1 MAKET
6 PEQIAY
12 ARRIMACKDFVPRWM
27 RFVIFVLLIVVYQF
41 TGGVYMSAVTQM
53 AGSQAWLNSD
63 IMMAG
68 YASLIGMTMLFPIQF
83 RVMFRFENRTV
94 LVVSTVVLLL
104 GTLICMYSEC
114 VPLVVL
120 VCYICGVF
128 KMAGTFFCIT
138 NIQLCISPTRDLAY
152 FYPFLY
158 TIILSCIQLS
168 GVATGY
174 SIWAWDWQSMHIIM
188 VGVLAAALLIIHI
201 TMRRHYRLGP
211 YIPFYAIDYLGAILW
226 SLFLLCVLF
235 IGLYGEQYDW
245 WRGAE
250 VWIAT
255 WFGLAALGMAIW
267 RAATIRHPFIHLAT
281 FVQPKMFII
290 GVLFVSYS
298 ILCGTTGQIQNIFTE
313 GILGFDMFHSI
324 SLNWGV
330 VIGIPLG
337 TVFSF
342 FALAKKKWR
351 PRNLAIIGFASF
363 TLYQIQLY
371 FLIDPETEYAMLWM
385 PMIFRGIG
393 TAILY
398 VVLAYTLGK
407 NVPFVYYFQAL
418 CAIGFIRT
426 GVGTPVCQSV
436 LSYLLSIFRKESLM
450 QLGAEFD
457 LVNPASTPLIA
468 IYGELQR
475 QSLMVGL
482 KEVFGLAAAVGTVTV
497 IMLCFSDLRGK
508 FKGFIP
514 KLPSLWRMVKYDI
527 RH

>member
-12 ARRIMACKDFVPRWM
+12 ARRMMACKDFVPRVL
-27 RFVIFVLLIVVYQF
+27 RFVIFVLLIIVYQF
-41 TGGVYMSAVTQM
+41 TGGVYMSAVSQM
-53 AGSQAWLNSD
+53 AGSSAWMNED

-94 LVVSTVVLLL
+94 LVVSTVMLMI
-104 GTLICMYSEC
+104 GTLICGYSDNI
-114 VPLVVL
+114 PIVVIT
-120 VCYICGVF
+120 CYICGIF
-128 KMAGTFFCIT
+128 KMAGTFFCIS

-168 GVATGY
+168 GIATGY
-174 SIWAWDWQSMHIIM
+174 SIWAWNWQSMHLIM
-188 VGVLAAALLIIHI
+188 VGVLAAALLLIHL

-211 YIPFYAIDYLGAILW
+211 YQPFKGIDYLGAILW
-226 SLFLLCVLF
+226 SVFLLCVLF
-235 IGLYGEQYDW
+235 IGLYGAHFDW
-245 WRGAE
+245 WQGEEIR
-250 VWIAT
+250 IAT
-255 WFGLAALGMAIW
+255 AFAVISLGLAIYH
-267 RAATIRHPFIHLAT
+267 AANTEQPFIHLAT
-281 FVQPKMFII
+281 FIQPKFFII
-290 GVLFVSYS
+290 FVLFISYS
-298 ILCGTTGQIQNIFTE
+298 ILSGTAGQIQNMFTE
-313 GILGFDMFHSI
+313 GILGFDMYYSI

-330 VIGIPLG
+330 VAGILCG
-337 TVFSF
+337 TPFSF
-342 FALAKKKWR
+342 YALARKKWR
-351 PRNLAIIGFASF
+351 PRNVAIVGFVFF
-363 TLYQIQLY
+363 TMYQIMLY
-371 FLIDPETEYAMLWM
+371 FLITPETEFHQLWL
-385 PMIFRGIG
+385 PMWFRGVG

-450 QLGAEFD
+450 QLSVDMSAD
-457 LVNPASTPLIA
+457 NPVVQNFSAV
-468 IYGELQR
+468 YGELQK
-475 QSLMVGL
+475 QSMMVGI
-482 KEVFGLAAAVGTVTV
+482 KEVFGIAAAVGIAT
-497 IMLCFSDLRGK
+497 IICLCFSDLRGK
-508 FKGFIP
+508 YKAVIP
-514 KLPSLWRMVKYDI
+514 KLSSLWRMVKYDK